1 MAVLWVL
8 SCLAFVST
16 ACSKTLLFHLCSM
29 KLKKTSVKVE
39 IFMPGGHSLAHSPF
53 SGCGDPSITLVISSY
68 SRIVNSEEAEP
79 RSWPWQVLLKAVPNP
94 EIYHLES
101 SDPTQGPN
109 QHNTGLHFCG
119 GSLINEWWVVTAA
132 HYSVSSLNML
142 AFKNI
147 SDSTVEIT
155 GPLLRGDLHAPQYDS
170 FTINNEILIKLASPV
185 QLNPHV
191 SPEYLAETS
200 DNFSDGM
207 KCVTSGWGWTK
218 HNVSDTPALL
228 QQTIL
233 PLLTSDG
240 CRHYWGSQIADKMI
254 CDGASG
260 ASTCMSDSGG
270 SLVCQK
276 AGAWTLVGMACPGEA
291 AASCVTEFHD
301 WIN

>member
-8 SCLAFVST
+8 SC
-16 ACSKTLLFHLCSM
+16 
-29 KLKKTSVKVE
+29 
-39 IFMPGGHSLAHSPF
+39 HSLAHSPF

-79 RSWPWQVLLKAVPNP
+79 RSWPWQ
-94 EIYHLES
+94 
-101 SDPTQGPN
+101 
-109 QHNTGLHFCG
+109 HNTGLHFCG

-132 HYSVSSLNML
+132 HYSVRL
-142 AFKNI
+142 
-147 SDSTVEIT
+147 STLVVL
-155 GPLLRGDLHAPQYDS
+155 GQPSCPASDLHAPQYDS

-260 ASTCMSDSGG
+260 ASTCMVLYSENIFALYMAFLFQSDSGG

-291 AASCVTEFHD
+291 AMITA
-301 WIN
+301 N

>member
-8 SCLAFVST
+8 SCLAFVS
-16 ACSKTLLFHLCSM
+16 
-29 KLKKTSVKVE
+29 
-39 IFMPGGHSLAHSPF
+39 HSLAHSPF

-79 RSWPWQVLLKAVPNP
+79 RSWPWQ
-94 EIYHLES
+94 
-101 SDPTQGPN
+101 
-109 QHNTGLHFCG
+109 HNTGLHFCG

-132 HYSVSSLNML
+132 HYSREV
-142 AFKNI
+142 A
-147 SDSTVEIT
+147 
-155 GPLLRGDLHAPQYDS
+155 GRRGVQASCPASDLHAPQYDS

-291 AASCVTEFHD
+291 AMITA
-301 WIN
+301 N

>member
-8 SCLAFVST
+8 SC
-16 ACSKTLLFHLCSM
+16 
-29 KLKKTSVKVE
+29 
-39 IFMPGGHSLAHSPF
+39 HSLAHSPF

-79 RSWPWQVLLKAVPNP
+79 RSWPWQ
-94 EIYHLES
+94 
-101 SDPTQGPN
+101 
-109 QHNTGLHFCG
+109 HNTGLHFCG

-132 HYSVSSLNML
+132 HYSVSILEYFIAN
-142 AFKNI
+142 
-147 SDSTVEIT
+147 DSSC
-155 GPLLRGDLHAPQYDS
+155 PASDLHAPQYDS

-291 AASCVTEFHD
+291 AASCMITA
-301 WIN
+301 N